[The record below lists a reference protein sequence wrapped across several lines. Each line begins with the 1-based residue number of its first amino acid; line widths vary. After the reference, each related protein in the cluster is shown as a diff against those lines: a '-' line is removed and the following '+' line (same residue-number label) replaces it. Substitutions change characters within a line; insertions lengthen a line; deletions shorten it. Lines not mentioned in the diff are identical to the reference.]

1 MGLDDPARAR
11 GHPWSKGGLRRDDP
25 QRYAGVRRA
34 TGSGGVMPLS
44 ARNQLKGTVK
54 SVKIGTVMAEIV
66 IDVGGHELVS
76 AITAGS
82 AERLALAEGQEVTAI
97 IKATEVLLSTDA

>member
-1 MGLDDPARAR
+1 
-11 GHPWSKGGLRRDDP
+11 
-25 QRYAGVRRA
+25 
-34 TGSGGVMPLS
+34 
-44 ARNQLKGTVK
+44 
-54 SVKIGTVMAEIV
+54 MAEIV

-97 IKATEVLLSTDA
+97 IKATKVLRSTDA